1 MSDVETLT
9 RVLTQSGNPITGAK
23 TATFNTDSFVN
34 DWGSG
39 GVFTVVASAAS
50 GSSPTLSL
58 KPQFS
63 SDGGTTW
70 HDIDATNGIS
80 PNLTAAG
87 SQSVWIFPGA
97 TNAAAS
103 VSNRFLP
110 RLLRVVVT
118 IGGATPSFTLSG
130 IYFNGIEL

>member
-1 MSDVETLT
+1 MSDVETLI
-9 RVLTQSGNPITGAK
+9 RVLTQAGSPITGAK
-23 TATFNTDSFVN
+23 TATFNTDSFTN
-34 DWGSG
+34 DYGSG
-39 GVFTVVASAAS
+39 GVFTVIASAAS
-50 GSSPTLSL
+50 GTTPTLSL

-63 SDGGTTW
+63 PDGGTTW
-70 HDIDATNGIS
+70 VDIDATNGIS

-97 TNAAAS
+97 TGAAAS
-103 VSNRFLP
+103 VANRFLP

-118 IGGATPSFTLSG
+118 IGGTTPSFTITG